1 MYNVYMHMGVM
12 SAQPVDTT
20 FKQSLGK
27 GLEAGVVLNVGE
39 EATDGGQAASLERI
53 GVEERWEERWEERER
68 GGRVKYHMHT
78 SRSMC
83 FGV

>member
-1 MYNVYMHMGVM
+1 MYNVYMHMGVI

-39 EATDGGQAASLERI
+39 EATDGGQFASLERI
-53 GVEERWEERWEERER
+53 GVEERWEERER
-68 GGRVKYHMHT
+68 GRVKYHMHT

-83 FGV
+83 FGG